1 MDKTIKVSIIYPVEP
16 SYIFGLLNGLS
27 KLSDLKI
34 TFLGSNRSASI
45 KDKYLNIKLINIRGS
60 QDEKSSLLNKIIRI
74 IKFYIKLFSYCFTTD
89 SQIYHLHFP
98 NKILFIDFVIL
109 HIILKLRSI
118 KIIYTAHNIDFNRD
132 NKQNFYRS
140 IVLKINYKLVDA
152 VIVHNKYSATIL
164 NNSYPDT
171 LNKTHIVRIGINI
184 AAYNGSMDKKEA
196 RDLLGIS
203 SVSKTILFFGGINPY
218 KGLEILLQA
227 FSELINLDTTYTL
240 VIAGSP
246 RNKEYFFMI
255 KSLIENLN
263 LKSYIKEYYGFI
275 PDDEV
280 ERFFKASDCCVLP
293 YKSIFQSGVHLLS
306 YSFGIP
312 VIASDIGSFKGEDII
327 EGKTGLTFKSGDVR
341 DLKQKILEFFSS
353 ELFNSELKK
362 NEIVK
367 WANENYS
374 WDKIGINTINIYKS
388 LINE

>member
-45 KDKYLNIKLINIRGS
+45 KDKYLNIKFINIRGS

-74 IKFYIKLFSYCFTTD
+74 TKFYLKLISYCFTTD

-98 NKILFIDFVIL
+98 NKILFIDFVLL
-109 HIILKLRSI
+109 HIILKLRRK

-132 NKQNFYRS
+132 HKQNFYRS
-140 IVLKINYKLVDA
+140 IVLKLNYRWVDA
-152 VIVHNKYSATIL
+152 VIVHNKYSAAIL
-164 NNSYPDT
+164 NKRYPDT

-196 RDLLGIS
+196 RDLLGIP
-203 SVSKTILFFGGINPY
+203 SVYKTILFFGGINPY

-227 FSELINLDTTYTL
+227 FSELIHIDTEYIL

-246 RNKEYFFMI
+246 RDKEYFRKI
-255 KSLIENLN
+255 KSMIENLN
-263 LKSYIKEYYGFI
+263 LQKYIKEYYGFI
-275 PDDEV
+275 PDDEI
-280 ERFFKASDCCVLP
+280 EKFFKASDCCVLP

-306 YSFGIP
+306 YSFGVP
-312 VIASDIGSFKGEDII
+312 VIASDIGSFKSEDII
-327 EGKTGLTFKSGDVR
+327 ERKTGLTFKSGDIN
-341 DLKQKILEFFSS
+341 DLKQKILDFFSS
-353 ELFNSELKK
+353 ELFNSELTR
-362 NEIVK
+362 NEITK
-367 WANENYS
+367 WANDYYS
-374 WDKIGINTINIYKS
+374 WDKIGIKTLNIYKS
-388 LINE
+388 LIDE